1 MIIPSPRDTAQ
12 ANTHAPHS
20 ERIAR
25 TQVAAETQAALDLET
40 SRIAHENQVRLANDI
55 RRRTLEQRKAA
66 LAMVQLADQQ
76 GTLDLG
82 QTQLEI
88 LIEALEVRALRLLPS
103 HSSPPRGSYS
113 AP

>member
-1 MIIPSPRDTAQ
+1 MISIHRDTTQ
-12 ANTHAPHS
+12 ADTGPPHS

-25 TQVAAETQAALDLET
+25 TQIAAETQAALDLET
-40 SRIAHENQVRLANDI
+40 SRIAHENQIRLANDI

-88 LIEALEVRALRLLPS
+88 LIEALEVRVLDLLAS
-103 HSSPPRGSYS
+103 YSSPPQGSHLR
-113 AP
+113 P